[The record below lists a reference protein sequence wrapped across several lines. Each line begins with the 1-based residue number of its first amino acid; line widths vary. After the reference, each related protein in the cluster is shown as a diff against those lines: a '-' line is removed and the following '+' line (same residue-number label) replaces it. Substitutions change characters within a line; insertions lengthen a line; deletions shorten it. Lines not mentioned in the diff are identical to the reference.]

1 MSNHYY
7 TENPDAAHDFEQ
19 WSFEL
24 RGKKFHFVTDSG
36 VFSVTRWTMARG
48 VDRCV

>member
-24 RGKKFHFVTDSG
+24 EERSFIL
-36 VFSVTRWTMARG
+36 
-48 VDRCV
+48 